1 MLLAWYCIVFLSTE
15 NICEYKLSKT
25 WYHNSHGCKFLFVIS
40 WITNYKEYLHIY
52 IPEYLWIYF
61 NQLIISIISVD
72 CVLSLYIKVRLNISF
87 WCAFGILCL
96 YYADNVILGTHVEP
110 SCFVFLC
117 ATITLWL
124 RYITIDFYYLYRKH
138 LRPMLI
144 V

>member
-1 MLLAWYCIVFLSTE
+1 MQILIRDKLD
-15 NICEYKLSKT
+15 YKLQGILE
-25 WYHNSHGCKFLFVIS
+25 HLFFLFFS
-40 WITNYKEYLHIY
+40 RL
-52 IPEYLWIYF
+52 IYF
-61 NQLIISIISVD
+61 NQPIISIISVD
-72 CVLSLYIKVRLNISF
+72 CVLSLYIKARINGSF

-138 LRPMLI
+138 LRPMII